1 MDADAQLME
10 RVRDG
15 DAASFD
21 LLMDRYR
28 RPVVN
33 FVYRMVRDAAAA
45 EEIAQDVF
53 VQIYLARKRYTAS
66 ARFSTWLFKVATNTT
81 LKHIRKHRRV
91 VRESELATET
101 RERFLDLLTAG
112 ESDGAH
118 ESLERKELGLL
129 VQQALVALPDKEKVA
144 LTLRK
149 YEGCSYQEIA
159 DIMKCSVAAIKT
171 HIHRGKLRLR
181 ETLLRAERRLD
192 PTATD

>member
-15 DAASFD
+15 DTASFD

-28 RPVVN
+28 RPVIN

-112 ESDGAH
+112 ENDGAH

-181 ETLLRAERRLD
+181 ETLLRAESRLD

>member
-1 MDADAQLME
+1 ME

-15 DAASFD
+15 DTASFD
-21 LLMDRYR
+21 LLMNRYR

-81 LKHIRKHRRV
+81 LKHIRKQRRV

-112 ESDGAH
+112 ENDGAH
-118 ESLERKELGLL
+118 EALERKELGLL

-159 DIMKCSVAAIKT
+159 DIMTCSVAAIKT

>member
-15 DAASFD
+15 DTASFD

-28 RPVVN
+28 KPVIN

-91 VRESELATET
+91 VRESELATDA
-101 RERFLDLLTAG
+101 RERFHNLLIAG
-112 ESDGAH
+112 ENDGAH

-181 ETLLRAERRLD
+181 ETLLRAESRLD

>member
-15 DAASFD
+15 DSASFD
-21 LLMDRYR
+21 LLMERYR
-28 RPVVN
+28 KPVIN
-33 FVYRMVRDAAAA
+33 FAYRMVRDPAAA

-81 LKHIRKHRRV
+81 LKHIRKNRRI
-91 VRESELATET
+91 VRESELETGT
-101 RERFLDLLTAG
+101 RERFLDLLCAG
-112 ESDGAH
+112 EHNGAH
-118 ESLERKELGLL
+118 ESLEREELGRL
-129 VQQALVALPDKEKVA
+129 VRQALVALPEKEKVA

-149 YEGCSYQEIA
+149 YEGYSYQEIA
-159 DIMKCSVAAIKT
+159 DIMRCSVASIKT

-181 ETLLRAERRLD
+181 DTLLRAERRLD

>member
-15 DAASFD
+15 DTASFD

-28 RPVVN
+28 RPVIN

-91 VRESELATET
+91 VRESELASET

-112 ESDGAH
+112 ENDGAH

-181 ETLLRAERRLD
+181 ETLLRAESRLD

>member
-15 DAASFD
+15 DVASFD

-28 RPVVN
+28 KPVIN

-53 VQIYLARKRYTAS
+53 VQIYLARTRYTAS

-81 LKHIRKHRRV
+81 LKYIRKHRRM
-91 VRESELATET
+91 VRESELATNV
-101 RERFLDLLTAG
+101 RERFLDVLTAG
-112 ESDGAH
+112 ENDGAH

-181 ETLLRAERRLD
+181 ETLLRAESRLD

>member
-15 DAASFD
+15 DTASFD
-21 LLMDRYR
+21 LLMDCYR
-28 RPVVN
+28 RPVIN

-112 ESDGAH
+112 ENDGAH

-181 ETLLRAERRLD
+181 ETLLRAESRLD

>member
-15 DAASFD
+15 DTASFD

-33 FVYRMVRDAAAA
+33 FVYRMIRDAAAA

-101 RERFLDLLTAG
+101 RERFLALLAAG
-112 ESDGAH
+112 ENDGAH
-118 ESLERKELGLL
+118 ETLERKELGLL

-149 YEGCSYQEIA
+149 YEGYSYQEIA

-181 ETLLRAERRLD
+181 ETLLRTESRLD

>member
-15 DAASFD
+15 DVASFD

-28 RPVVN
+28 KPVIN

-53 VQIYLARKRYTAS
+53 VQIYLARTRYTAS

-81 LKHIRKHRRV
+81 LKHIRKHRRM
-91 VRESELATET
+91 VRESELATNV
-101 RERFLDLLTAG
+101 RERFLDVLTAG
-112 ESDGAH
+112 ENDGAH

-181 ETLLRAERRLD
+181 ETLLRAESRLD